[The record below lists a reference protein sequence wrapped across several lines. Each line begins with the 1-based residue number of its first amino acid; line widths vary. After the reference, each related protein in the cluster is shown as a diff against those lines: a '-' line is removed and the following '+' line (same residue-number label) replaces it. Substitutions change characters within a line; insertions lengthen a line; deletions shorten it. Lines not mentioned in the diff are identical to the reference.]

1 MAAAL
6 PLAPTE
12 ALPLLQRKPAS
23 DVKREGW
30 RGIMKAVDAAGRLL
44 VTNHDEPQAVILSL
58 SEYRALSELADSAR
72 RQQQDRLEQLTRE
85 FDDDLAVLNLQ
96 IQRIFMEAYTGI
108 VDILKK
114 SEKDGVAYPILE
126 RLVDN

>member
-72 RQQQDRLEQLTRE
+72 RQQQDRLEQLARE
-85 FDDDLAVLNLQ
+85 FDDDLAVLKQ
-96 IQRIFMEAYTGI
+96 AEAADRLRAAFAAPQKLRGK
-108 VDILKK
+108 V
-114 SEKDGVAYPILE
+114 VAGQGH
-126 RLVDN
+126 